1 MGFMRAQ
8 REISFDD
15 VFDQIREQQIEVA
28 KLAVD
33 NPFKPVLRKLFA
45 LSDEITEILR
55 DDEPDAGELVGAL
68 QALIREAALSMR
80 SAQDRAF

>member
-1 MGFMRAQ
+1 MCAQ

-15 VFDQIREQQIEVA
+15 VFDQIREHQIEVA
-28 KLAVD
+28 KLADD

-55 DDEPDAGELVGAL
+55 DDEPGEFVDAM
-68 QALIREAALSMR
+68 QALIREGALSMR

>member
-1 MGFMRAQ
+1 MRAQ

-55 DDEPDAGELVGAL
+55 DDEPDAGELVDAL

>member
-1 MGFMRAQ
+1 MRAQ

-15 VFDQIREQQIEVA
+15 VFDQIREHQIA
-28 KLAVD
+28 KLADD

-55 DDEPDAGELVGAL
+55 DDEPDAGELVDAL
-68 QALIREAALSMR
+68 QALFREG
-80 SAQDRAF
+80 AQDRTF

>member
-1 MGFMRAQ
+1 MRAQ

-15 VFDQIREQQIEVA
+15 VFDQIREHQIEVA
-28 KLAVD
+28 KLADD
-33 NPFKPVLRKLFA
+33 NPFKPVLRKLLA

-55 DDEPDAGELVGAL
+55 DDEPDAGELVDAL
-68 QALIREAALSMR
+68 QTLIREAALSMR

>member
-1 MGFMRAQ
+1 MRAQ

-15 VFDQIREQQIEVA
+15 VFDQIREHQIVVA
-28 KLAVD
+28 KLADD

-55 DDEPDAGELVGAL
+55 DDEPDAGELVDTL
-68 QALIREAALSMR
+68 QALIREATLSMR